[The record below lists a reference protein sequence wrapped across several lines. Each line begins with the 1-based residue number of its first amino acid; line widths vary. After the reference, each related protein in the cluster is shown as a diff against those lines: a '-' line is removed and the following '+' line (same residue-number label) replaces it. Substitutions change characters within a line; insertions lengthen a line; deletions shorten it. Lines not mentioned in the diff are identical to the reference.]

1 MRRSLYEVSEHYD
14 YIIAGAGAAGLSLA
28 YHMVQAGLRD
38 KKILLLERAPK
49 TTNDRTWC
57 FWEVGENPFEAV
69 VFRKWNQIWFHGEGI
84 SRRFNIAPY
93 AYKMIRGIDFY
104 TFMNQWVVQQPNITV
119 KYGEI
124 SRIQEGDRG
133 VVVGLEAQTFT
144 GQWAFNSLY
153 QPTPKNPRGRSPSGQ
168 SPGRPVHP
176 RYHYLLQ
183 HFKGWVIRTPR
194 PAFDTEAATFMD
206 FRIEQQGDV
215 RFVYVLP
222 FDPHTAL
229 VEYTLF
235 SPELLPPDRYDA
247 GLHDYLGH
255 WLGLGSYETLETEFG
270 IIPMTDA
277 PFARQPGPHIMNIGT
292 AGGCT
297 KASTGYT
304 FRRIQKQ
311 SRRIADSLI
320 QTGQPFFPE
329 SAFNRHAYLDSVL
342 LNVLDN
348 HRSPGKQVFSD
359 LFRKNPPQRVLRFL
373 DEETSLLEDLQ
384 IMSSVDIPAF
394 LRATVAVGR
403 SRWLL
408 PGSNWMEPKRG

>member
-1 MRRSLYEVSEHYD
+1 MVLQRSLYKVSEHYD
-14 YIIAGAGAAGLSLA
+14 YIIAGAGASGLSLA

-38 KKILLLERAPK
+38 KKILLLDRAPK

-57 FWEVGENPFEAV
+57 FWEEGENPFEVV
-69 VFRKWNQIWFHGEGI
+69 VFRKWNQIWFHGAGI

-104 TFMNQWVVQQPNITV
+104 TFMNQWALQQPNIAV

-124 SRIQEGDRG
+124 SHIQEGEGG
-133 VVVGLEAQTFT
+133 VVVGLEGQTFT

-153 QPTPKNPRGRSPSGQ
+153 KPAPKNPRR
-168 SPGRPVHP
+168 
-176 RYHYLLQ
+176 HYLLQ
-183 HFKGWVIRTPR
+183 HFKGWVIQTPR
-194 PAFDTEAATFMD
+194 PVFDPEAATFMD
-206 FRIEQQGDV
+206 FRVEQQGDV

-235 SPELLPPDRYDA
+235 SPELLPPDDYDA
-247 GLHDYLGH
+247 GLRNYLGR
-255 WLGLGSYETLETEFG
+255 WLGLERYQIQETEFG

-277 PFARQPGPHIMNIGT
+277 PFTRQQSPHVMNIGM
-292 AGGCT
+292 AGGRT

-304 FRRIQKQ
+304 FQRIQKQ
-311 SRRIADSLI
+311 SRRITDSLI
-320 QTGQPFFPE
+320 QTGQPFYPE
-329 SAFNRHAYLDSVL
+329 WIFNRHAYMDSVL
-342 LNVLDN
+342 LNVLHN

-359 LFRKNPPQRVLRFL
+359 MFRKNPPQRVLRFL

-403 SRWLL
+403 SHLL
-408 PGSNWMEPKRG
+408 KSGSSPLEPKRG